1 VVIVV
6 AVRDFRELEVWGKA
20 HRFVLEIYTCTAG
33 FPVDERFGL
42 TQQLRRCSSSIASN
56 IAEGAARRT
65 DKDFARFVSM
75 AIASASEAE
84 YQLLLARDL
93 GYLDRDVQEELS
105 QTAVG
110 VRQMLIRLAQRL
122 AHSA

>member
-1 VVIVV
+1 M
-6 AVRDFRELEVWGKA
+6 RNFRGLEVWEKA
-20 HRFVLEIYTCTAG
+20 HRFVLEIYKCTDG

-42 TQQLRRCSSSIASN
+42 TQQLRRCSASIASN

-65 DKDFARFVSM
+65 DRDFARFVGMS
-75 AIASASEAE
+75 IASASEAE

-93 GYLDRDVQEELS
+93 GYIDGDLMEELS
-105 QTAVG
+105 DSAIG